1 MPWREAGRLQVFA
14 HGGGI
19 AQRLNRQRVIILG
32 STGSIGRNA
41 LDVVAAM
48 PDEWDVVGLATGSR
62 GADLAQQARRFKPAA
77 VALTDENG
85 RGDLAAAMNGHPTGV
100 LTGPDA
106 AVRLLDEVECDCVV
120 LAITGAASL
129 PPTLRAVELGRRV
142 AIANKEALVMAGALL
157 MPLAR
162 RTGAMLLPVD
172 SEHSAVFQAL
182 LAGRR
187 ADVRRVILTASG
199 GPFREWP
206 AEDIENATLDDAL
219 NHPTWD
225 MGPKV
230 TIDSATMMNKAL
242 EIIEARWLFDLD
254 PDHIDVVVHPES
266 IIHSLVE
273 YVDGSMIA
281 QLSTPD
287 MRTPIQYALTYPRRL
302 PCPAPSL
309 DLRVAGSLTLIA
321 PDVEKF
327 PALKLGHEVARL
339 GGVSGAVLNAAN
351 EAGVDLFR
359 RGAIRFGEIARL
371 ARRVLEAHTPVAD
384 PTLDDLLRADRW
396 ARNEVTECKISS

>member
-1 MPWREAGRLQVFA
+1 
-14 HGGGI
+14 
-19 AQRLNRQRVIILG
+19 LNRQRVIILG

-48 PDEWDVVGLATGSR
+48 PDEWEVVGLATGSR
-62 GADLAQQARRFKPAA
+62 AGDLAGQARRFKPAA
-77 VALTDENG
+77 VAITDENG
-85 RGDLAAAMNGHPTGV
+85 RGELAAAMNGRTGV

-106 AVRLLDEVECDCVV
+106 AVRLLDEVDCDCVV

-129 PPTLRAVELGRRV
+129 PATMRAVELGRRV

-157 MPLAR
+157 MPLAA
-162 RTGAMLLPVD
+162 RTGATLLPVD

-199 GPFREWP
+199 GPFRQWSIQQMEQ
-206 AEDIENATLDDAL
+206 ATLDDAL
-219 NHPTWD
+219 NHPTWN

-254 PDHIDVVVHPES
+254 PDHIDVLVHPES

-281 QLSTPD
+281 QLAAPD
-287 MRTPIQYALTYPRRL
+287 MRTPIQYALTYPHRR
-302 PCPAPSL
+302 PCPAPPL
-309 DLRVAGSLTLIA
+309 DLCAARSLTLIA

-327 PALKLGHEVARL
+327 PALKLGHDVARM
-339 GGVSGAVLNAAN
+339 GGAAGAVLNGAN
-351 EAGVDLFR
+351 EAAVGLFR
-359 RGAIRFGEIARL
+359 QGRIRFGDIARL
-371 ARRVLEAHTPVAD
+371 TWRVLDAHPRND
-384 PTLDDLLRADRW
+384 RPTLEELIAADRW
-396 ARNEVTECKISS
+396 ARNEVTECRISS